1 MDVREAINSPPTLD
15 DSAAREWQRKGA
27 ELNVPPPT
35 FSITFKAED
44 GTVLVWDREARKW
57 VPLKR

>member
-1 MDVREAINSPPTLD
+1 MTQRPASG
-15 DSAAREWQRKGA
+15 SAKG